1 VSEPRIRAE
10 RYVCRYIFQGTMN
23 RCEAA
28 PEHPVHIYGQWH
40 GPEEYHAFVPADATP
55 PAAPLDVRSPE
66 FRAAVQSVFEA
77 PGEWGP
83 AKGYYGRDID
93 HFIDMLDNRLSD
105 SKEPPTGKEGE

>member
-1 VSEPRIRAE
+1 VSDATFPESWPEDSMNHIPSRKYRRRQHDAARATYGDGRAE
-10 RYVCRYIFQGTMN
+10 SG
-23 RCEAA
+23 
-28 PEHPVHIYGQWH
+28 
-40 GPEEYHAFVPADATP
+40 TP
-55 PAAPLDVRSPE
+55 PAAPLNVRSPE
-66 FRAAVQSVFEA
+66 FRAAVKSVFEA